1 MMRDACENYASIL
14 AEEQKKIVELQ
25 KKVENQDAIFE
36 VNMDI
41 LNDQKEALREKDQE
55 IEILQKSADFFER
68 QYKEFEKQLEGMT
81 LLKNS
86 LEAENEKLSKQTF
99 ESMTIVDLL
108 KEIWKKMK

>member
-1 MMRDACENYASIL
+1 
-14 AEEQKKIVELQ
+14 
-25 KKVENQDAIFE
+25 
-36 VNMDI
+36 MDI